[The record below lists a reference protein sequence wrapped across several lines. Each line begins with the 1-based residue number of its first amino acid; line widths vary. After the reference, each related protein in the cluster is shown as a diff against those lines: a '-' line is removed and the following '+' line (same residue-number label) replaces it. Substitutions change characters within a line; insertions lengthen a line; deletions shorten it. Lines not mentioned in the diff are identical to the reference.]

1 MEEIVLYIDTC
12 TKYMCVGLSK
22 GNELVYKK
30 QYEAFKRQSEVAALE
45 IDKCLKETGVSPKL
59 LTKIVVTNG
68 PGSYTG
74 IRIGLTLAKVMSKVL
89 NIKLVCLSSLQVMCG
104 LNDVSAIID
113 AKSKRVYYGKYRN
126 GSNII
131 NDCVKYVSEL
141 DLNEVYVGETNVI
154 NRDEMKIDIIRNM
167 FDLRNV
173 EEVSDIDS
181 VKAIYLKD

>member
-12 TKYMCVGLSK
+12 NKYMCVGLSIGDK
-22 GNELVYKK
+22 LIYKK

-45 IDKCLKETGVSPKL
+45 IDNCLKESNVLASQ

-104 LNDVSAIID
+104 KNECSAIID
-113 AKSKRVYYGKYRN
+113 AKSKRVYYGKYKDGN
-126 GSNII
+126 CVVC
-131 NDCVKYVSEL
+131 DCVKYISDL
-141 DLNEVYVGETNVI
+141 DLSEVYIGETRVI
-154 NRDEMKIDIIRNM
+154 DKEEKEIDIIENM
-167 FDLRNV
+167 FALRNK
-173 EEVSDIDS
+173 EEVNDIDS

>member
-1 MEEIVLYIDTC
+1 MEIVLYIDTC

-22 GNELVYKK
+22 GDKLIYKK

-45 IDKCLKETGVSPKL
+45 IDRCLKECNVSAGD

-89 NIKLVCLSSLQVMCG
+89 DVKLICLSSLQVMCG
-104 LNDVSAIID
+104 LNKCSAIID
-113 AKSKRVYYGKYRN
+113 AKSKRVYYGKYDN
-126 GSNII
+126 GVCVE

-141 DLNEVYVGETNVI
+141 DVNEEYVGDVFVI
-154 NRDEMKIDIIRNM
+154 GREEKEIDIIENM
-167 FDLRNV
+167 FALRMCKEVDNV
-173 EEVSDIDS
+173 DS

>member
-1 MEEIVLYIDTC
+1 MEIVLYIDTC

-22 GNELVYKK
+22 GDNLVYKK
-30 QYEAFKRQSEVAALE
+30 QYSAFKRQSEVAALE
-45 IDKCLKETGVSPKL
+45 IDNCLKESNVKPNE

-104 LNDVSAIID
+104 MADCSAIID
-113 AKSKRVYYGKYRN
+113 AKSKRVYYGKYSDGN
-126 GSNII
+126 EVEK
-131 NDCVKYVSEL
+131 DCVKYINEL
-141 DLNEVYVGETNVI
+141 NLNEVYVGETNVI
-154 NRDEMKIDIIRNM
+154 GKEEYEVDIVENM
-167 FDLRNV
+167 FMLRNSKAV
-173 EEVSDIDS
+173 DDIDS

>member
-1 MEEIVLYIDTC
+1 VLYIDTC

-22 GNELVYKK
+22 DNEVIYKK
-30 QYEAFKRQSEVAALE
+30 QYDAFKRQSEVAALE
-45 IDKCLKETGVSPKL
+45 IDECLKKCDVKPSS

-104 LNDVSAIID
+104 KKDVSAIID
-113 AKSKRVYYGKYRN
+113 AKSKRVYYGKYVN
-126 GSNII
+126 GKAII

-141 DLNEVYVGETNVI
+141 NLEETFVGETRVI
-154 NRDEMKIDIIRNM
+154 GKEENEIDIIENM
-167 FDLRNV
+167 FLLKDS
-173 EEVSDIDS
+173 EEVKDIDS

>member
-22 GNELVYKK
+22 GDNIVYKK
-30 QYEAFKRQSEVAALE
+30 QYDAFKRQSEVAALE
-45 IDKCLKETGVSPKL
+45 IDQCLKVSNVKAKD

-89 NIKLVCLSSLQVMCG
+89 NIKLVCLSSLKVMCG
-104 LNDVSAIID
+104 VSDLSAIID
-113 AKSKRVYYGKYRN
+113 AKGKRVYYGQYSN
-126 GSNII
+126 GKEIV

-141 DLNEVYVGETNVI
+141 NLEETFVGETKVI
-154 NRDEMKIDIIRNM
+154 GKEEKEIDIIENM
-167 FDLRNV
+167 FLLRN
-173 EEVSDIDS
+173 ERETIDIDS

>member
-1 MEEIVLYIDTC
+1 MEVVLYIDTC

-22 GNELVYKK
+22 GDELVYKK
-30 QYEAFKRQSEVAALE
+30 QYNAFKRQSEVAALE
-45 IDKCLKETGVSPKL
+45 IDECLKKCNVLPGE

-89 NIKLVCLSSLQVMCG
+89 NIKLVCLSSLQAMCG
-104 LNDVSAIID
+104 LRNCSAIID

-126 GSNII
+126 GECVI
-131 NDCVKYVSEL
+131 NDCVKYINEL
-141 DLNEVYVGETNVI
+141 DLNENYIGETSVI
-154 NRDEMKIDIIRNM
+154 DVEEKEIDVIDNM
-167 FDLRNV
+167 FALRNYQ
-173 EEVSDIDS
+173 ETDDIDS

>member
-1 MEEIVLYIDTC
+1 MGEIVLYIDTC

-22 GNELVYKK
+22 GDVLVYKK
-30 QYEAFKRQSEVAALE
+30 QYEAFKRQSEVAASE
-45 IDKCLKETGVSPKL
+45 IDKCLKESNVNPSE

-104 LNDVSAIID
+104 LEECSAIID
-113 AKSKRVYYGKYRN
+113 AKSKRVYYGKYRD
-126 GSNII
+126 GKVIEA
-131 NDCVKYVSEL
+131 DCVKYISEL
-141 DLNEVYVGETNVI
+141 DLDEYYVGETNVI
-154 NRDEMKIDIIRNM
+154 NKEEKEIDIIENM
-167 FDLRNV
+167 FALRNTK
-173 EEVSDIDS
+173 EVNDIDS

>member
-22 GNELVYKK
+22 GDKLVYKK

-45 IDKCLKETGVSPKL
+45 IDECLKKCKISPHL
-59 LTKIVVTNG
+59 LSKIVVTNG

-89 NIKLVCLSSLQVMCG
+89 DIKLVCLSSLQAMCG
-104 LNDVSAIID
+104 LKACSSIID
-113 AKSKRVYYGKYRN
+113 AKSKRVYYGKYSN
-126 GSNII
+126 GQSITS
-131 NDCVKYVSEL
+131 DCVKYISEL
-141 DLNEVYVGETNVI
+141 DLNEEYVGETNVLGQEE
-154 NRDEMKIDIIRNM
+154 REIDIVENM
-167 FDLRNV
+167 FLLRNSS
-173 EEVSDIDS
+173 EVRDIDS

>member
-22 GNELVYKK
+22 GDELVYKK
-30 QYEAFKRQSEVAALE
+30 QYDAFKRQSEVAALE
-45 IDKCLKETGVSPKL
+45 IDKCLKESGVKPGE

-89 NIKLVCLSSLQVMCG
+89 NIKLVCLSSLRVMCG
-104 LNDVSAIID
+104 LKKCSAIID
-113 AKSKRVYYGKYRN
+113 AKSKRVYYGKYDN
-126 GSNII
+126 GACVIE
-131 NDCVKYVSEL
+131 DCVKYISEL
-141 DLNEVYVGETNVI
+141 DFNEKYVGETKV
-154 NRDEMKIDIIRNM
+154 IDIDEEEIDLIQNM
-167 FDLRNV
+167 FDLRNTQ
-173 EEVSDIDS
+173 EVDEIDS